1 MAVSTFQAELAEG
14 DVPIPIILMMS
25 SSAVFGKRNILF
37 REGQLHDIVQ
47 LRLGPT
53 YSPCLRPVG
62 E

>member
-1 MAVSTFQAELAEG
+1 LAEG